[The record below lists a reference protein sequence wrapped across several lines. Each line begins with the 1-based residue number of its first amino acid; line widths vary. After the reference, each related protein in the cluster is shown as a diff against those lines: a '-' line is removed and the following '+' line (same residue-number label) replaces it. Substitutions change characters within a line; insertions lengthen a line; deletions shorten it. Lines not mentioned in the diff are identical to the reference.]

1 MAERCITAQSERR
14 VEDKPE
20 LTLSIYAPW
29 VLKHILLL
37 IDSARSQFNMNF
49 L

>member
-14 VEDKPE
+14 VEDKPD
-20 LTLSIYAPW
+20 LILSIYAPW

-37 IDSARSQFNMNF
+37 IDSVRSHSNMIF